1 MPAGDGTGPMGLGRM
16 IGRGLGFCAG
26 YVVPGYLNNS
36 MRRGMGLGRG
46 FGRGRAPYGYTTS
59 GVANMSAVDEKEL
72 LSNQVKTIEYQL
84 QQLKNR
90 LNILNEDA
98 E

>member
-26 YVVPGYLNNS
+26 YVVPGCLNNS
-36 MRRGMGLGRG
+36 LRRGMGL
-46 FGRGRAPYGYTTS
+46 GRGRAPYGYTAS
-59 GVANMSAVDEKEL
+59 GAANMSAVDEKEL
-72 LSNQVKTIEYQL
+72 LSNQVKSIEYQL

-90 LNILNEDA
+90 LNVLNEDT